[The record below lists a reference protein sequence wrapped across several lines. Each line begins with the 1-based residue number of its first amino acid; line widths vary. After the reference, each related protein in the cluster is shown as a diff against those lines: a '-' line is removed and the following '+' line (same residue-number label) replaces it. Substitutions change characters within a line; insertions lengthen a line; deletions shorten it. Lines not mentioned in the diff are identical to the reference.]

1 MSFGLVIE
9 TLVAVL
15 LLLTISY
22 CYTLNRRLERLRSD
36 EQSLKGT
43 IAELI
48 TATEIAERAVGELK
62 RAAHENDA
70 TLGERVRA
78 AQHLTSELDRQV
90 SAGDVVLTRLSRV
103 VVAARSLQDV
113 PSAAMA
119 PDPKA
124 VAAAARSFADRLR
137 DRVGTRASDLKADL
151 KAAGV
156 KAA

>member
-1 MSFGLVIE
+1 VSFGLVIE
-9 TLVAVL
+9 ILVAML
-15 LLLTISY
+15 LMLTIGY
-22 CYTLNRRLERLRSD
+22 CYTLNRRLERLRAD

-48 TATEIAERAVGELK
+48 TATEIAERAVNELK
-62 RAAHENDA
+62 HVAQENDA

-78 AQHLTSELDRQV
+78 AERCCVELDRQV

-113 PSAAMA
+113 PSAATA

-137 DRVGTRASDLKADL
+137 DRVSPV
-151 KAAGV
+151 AA
-156 KAA
+156 

>member
-1 MSFGLVIE
+1 VSFGLVIE
-9 TLVAVL
+9 ILVAML
-15 LLLTISY
+15 LMLTIGY
-22 CYTLNRRLERLRSD
+22 CYTLNRRLERLRAD

-48 TATEIAERAVGELK
+48 TATGMAERAVSDLK
-62 RAAHENDA
+62 QTAQENDA

-78 AQHLTSELDRQV
+78 AERCSVELDRQV

-113 PSAAMA
+113 PSAATA

-124 VAAAARSFADRLR
+124 VAAAARSFSDRLR
-137 DRVGTRASDLKADL
+137 DRVHPV
-151 KAAGV
+151 AA
-156 KAA
+156 

>member
-9 TLVAVL
+9 ILVAML
-15 LLLTISY
+15 LMLTIGY
-22 CYTLNRRLERLRSD
+22 CYTLNRRLERLRAN

-48 TATEIAERAVGELK
+48 TATEIAERAVSQLK
-62 RAAHENDA
+62 HAAQENDA

-78 AQHLTSELDRQV
+78 AERCCVELDRQV

-113 PSAAMA
+113 PSAATA

-124 VAAAARSFADRLR
+124 VAAAARSFSDRLR
-137 DRVGTRASDLKADL
+137 DRVNPV
-151 KAAGV
+151 AA
-156 KAA
+156 

>member
-1 MSFGLVIE
+1 VSFGLVIE
-9 TLVAVL
+9 ILVAML
-15 LLLTISY
+15 LMLTIGY
-22 CYTLNRRLERLRSD
+22 CYTLNRRLERLRAD

-48 TATEIAERAVGELK
+48 TATEIAERAVSELK
-62 RAAHENDA
+62 HTAQENDA

-78 AQHLTSELDRQV
+78 AERCCVELDRQV

-113 PSAAMA
+113 PSAATA

-137 DRVGTRASDLKADL
+137 DRVSPV
-151 KAAGV
+151 AA
-156 KAA
+156 

>member
-9 TLVAVL
+9 ILVAML
-15 LLLTISY
+15 LMLTIGY
-22 CYTLNRRLERLRSD
+22 CYTLNRRLERLRAD

-43 IAELI
+43 IGELI
-48 TATEIAERAVGELK
+48 TATEIAERAVNELK
-62 RAAHENDA
+62 HAAQQNDA

-78 AQHLTSELDRQV
+78 AERCCVELDRQV

-113 PSAAMA
+113 PSAATA

-137 DRVGTRASDLKADL
+137 DRVNPV
-151 KAAGV
+151 AA
-156 KAA
+156 

>member
-1 MSFGLVIE
+1 MSFGLMIE
-9 TLVAVL
+9 ILVAVL
-15 LLLTISY
+15 LMLTIGY
-22 CYTLNRRLERLRSD
+22 CYTLNRRLERLRAD

-48 TATEIAERAVGELK
+48 TATEIAERAVNELT
-62 RAAHENDA
+62 RAAQENDA

-78 AQHLTSELDRQV
+78 AERCCVELDRQV

-113 PSAAMA
+113 PSAATA

-124 VAAAARSFADRLR
+124 VAAAARSFSDRLR
-137 DRVGTRASDLKADL
+137 ERVGAI
-151 KAAGV
+151 AA
-156 KAA
+156 

>member
-9 TLVAVL
+9 ILVAML
-15 LLLTISY
+15 LMLTIGY
-22 CYTLNRRLERLRSD
+22 CYTLNRRLERLRAD

-48 TATEIAERAVGELK
+48 TATEIAERAVNELK
-62 RAAHENDA
+62 HAAHENDA
-70 TLGERVRA
+70 TLGERIRA
-78 AQHLTSELDRQV
+78 AERCCVELDRQV

-113 PSAAMA
+113 PSAATA

-137 DRVGTRASDLKADL
+137 DRVSPV
-151 KAAGV
+151 AA
-156 KAA
+156 

>member
-1 MSFGLVIE
+1 M
-9 TLVAVL
+9 
-15 LLLTISY
+15 LTIGY
-22 CYTLNRRLERLRSD
+22 CYTLNRRLERLRAD

-62 RAAHENDA
+62 RAAQENDG

-78 AQHLTSELDRQV
+78 AERYCVELDRQV
-90 SAGDVVLTRLSRV
+90 AAGDVVLTRLSRV

-113 PSAAMA
+113 PSAVTA

-124 VAAAARSFADRLR
+124 VAAAARSFSDRLR
-137 DRVGTRASDLKADL
+137 DRAGA
-151 KAAGV
+151 KAA
-156 KAA
+156 